1 MGAMKHLKIIILS
14 ISLSSC
20 SSLKNEDAFNQH
32 LANKECE
39 EALIENQ
46 PSSTMEILSTTAQG
60 TGTAASYLL
69 TGLGY
74 TTDIIVQFGGG
85 IAVGVIICSPLIAI
99 EVGGRGDGRASG
111 QCLTEVG
118 GTIVEGADFMKLGP
132 TSHKTTKKWRCPNYD
147 KLSEGFRK
155 VARCYYDKGEINKS
169 RLQLQQVINDREFYQ
184 CLSSDEQGL
193 IDKELNFYSR

>member
-1 MGAMKHLKIIILS
+1 MKHFKIIILS
-14 ISLSSC
+14 IALASC

-39 EALIENQ
+39 QALIENQ
-46 PSSTMEILSTTAQG
+46 PSSSMEILSTTAQG

-85 IAVGVIICSPLIAI
+85 IAVGVIVCSPIIVL
-99 EVGGRGDGRASG
+99 ETSGVGSEGRASA
-111 QCLTEVG
+111 QCLAEVG
-118 GTIVEGADFMKLGP
+118 GTIVEGADFMKLGK
-132 TSHKTTKKWRCPNYD
+132 TSHKKTKKWRCPNYD

-169 RLQLQQVINDREFYQ
+169 RLQLQQVRNDREFYQ

-193 IDKELNFYSR
+193 LDKELNFYSR